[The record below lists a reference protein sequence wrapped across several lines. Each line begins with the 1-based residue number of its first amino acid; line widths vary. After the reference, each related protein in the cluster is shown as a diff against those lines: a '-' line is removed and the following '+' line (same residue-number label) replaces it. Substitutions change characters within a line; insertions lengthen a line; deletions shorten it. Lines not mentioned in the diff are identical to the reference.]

1 MRFGLIS
8 YLNAA
13 PLQYG
18 LRNAP
23 ELCIAEPCQF
33 EDDIPA
39 RLYEGLLSRRFD
51 TALISSV
58 ECLRN
63 REFAFC
69 STVGVCG
76 SGRVRSI
83 LYIRRKR
90 AVTSADLIHAA
101 PDRLLVDEGSR
112 TSVALLHLLL
122 KRSTGKHIESSPA
135 RARDIPER
143 LGDREGGLLIG
154 DAALQF
160 WNRPDIDEFVWKD
173 LAEWWFDLEALP
185 FVFAL
190 WAYRKSETIPD
201 SVFEKSLEIGLNN
214 LDTIIRESGRQDA
227 KSYLT
232 EIIHYKLSSK
242 DREALNVFEE
252 RLKEEDLF

>member
-18 LRNAP
+18 LRHSP
-23 ELCIAEPCQF
+23 EKCLSAACEF

-51 TALISSV
+51 AALISSV

-63 REFAFC
+63 QGFQYC
-69 STVGVCG
+69 TSVGVCG

-83 LYIRRKR
+83 LYIRRKQ
-90 AVTSADLIHAA
+90 SISSQDLIYSA
-101 PDRLLVDEGSR
+101 PNRLLVDEGSR

-122 KRSTGKHIESSPA
+122 KRSSGKHVESTPA
-135 RARDIPER
+135 RARDIP
-143 LGDREGGLLIG
+143 DQIQNDEGGLLIG

-160 WNRPDIDEFVWKD
+160 WNRPDIENFVWKD
-173 LAEWWFDLEALP
+173 LAEWWFDLEKLP

-190 WAYRKSETIPD
+190 WAYRKTDPISDT
-201 SVFEKSLEIGLNN
+201 VFEKSLELGLENM
-214 LDTIIRESGRQDA
+214 DTIIRESGRTDA

-232 EIIHYKLSSK
+232 EIIHYKLSDK
-242 DREALNVFEE
+242 DREALSVYGE
-252 RLKEEDLF
+252 RLKEEGLF